1 MKYSKKLK
9 TKLTRH
15 ASPSCRVIETLLD
28 NYNEPEADKINQL
41 NEKSLSKE
49 LKNIIKNNSNN
60 IVKGSGSGLKLKPID
75 TSKLLSGNVS

>member
-9 TKLTRH
+9 TKF
-15 ASPSCRVIETLLD
+15 IETLLD

-75 TSKLLSGNVS
+75 TSKLLSGNGSALS

>member
-1 MKYSKKLK
+1 MKYSKKNK
-9 TKLTRH
+9 
-15 ASPSCRVIETLLD
+15 ASNKFIETLLN

-60 IVKGSGSGLKLKPID
+60 ISKSSGSGLKRKPID
-75 TSKLLSGNVS
+75 TSKLLSGHVS

>member
-1 MKYSKKLK
+1 MKYSKKKNMKFIESL
-9 TKLTRH
+9 LT
-15 ASPSCRVIETLLD
+15 

-60 IVKGSGSGLKLKPID
+60 IKGSGSSLKRKPID
-75 TSKLLSGNVS
+75 TSKLLSGNGGALS

>member
-1 MKYSKKLK
+1 MKFIRNKK
-9 TKLTRH
+9 
-15 ASPSCRVIETLLD
+15 VINSLLHNFD
-28 NYNEPEADKINQL
+28 DKEANNINSL

-75 TSKLLSGNVS
+75 TSKLLSGNGGALS